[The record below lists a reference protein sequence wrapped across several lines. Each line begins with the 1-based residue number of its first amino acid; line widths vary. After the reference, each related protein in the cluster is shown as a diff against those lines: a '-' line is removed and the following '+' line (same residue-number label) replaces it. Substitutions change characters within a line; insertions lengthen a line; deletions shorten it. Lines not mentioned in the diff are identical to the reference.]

1 MSRAALEDLVLLI
14 VPGVIWGASF
24 LFIAEGLDAMAPFG
38 VTFTRLLIG
47 FATLSLVPAAR
58 KPLAPGDGWPTA
70 LLSVIWLAFPLSL
83 FPFAEQRV
91 SSAIA
96 GMLNGSTPI
105 IAAIVAGLLARAWP
119 ERVVLAGLVVGVAG
133 IVLMAIPS
141 IDGAGSGLGIAMV
154 VVAVCSYGVSI
165 NLARPLQQRSGA
177 LPVVWRTLG
186 VAVALTAPFGLTA
199 LIEARWSARSLASML
214 ALGALGTA
222 IANVMMTTAAGRLG
236 ATRASATLFL
246 IPVVALALGVTV
258 RGEQVAPLSI
268 IGAAVC
274 LAGAWL
280 IRPRPAALPVPPPAA
295 VAGRNFS
302 SAEAAALKS
311 CPTAGGRPSA

>member
-1 MSRAALEDLVLLI
+1 MARMALRDLALLV
-14 VPGVIWGASF
+14 VPGTIWGASF
-24 LFIAEGLDAMAPFG
+24 LFIAEGLEAMAPFG

-47 FATLSLVPAAR
+47 FLTLSLVPAAR
-58 KPLAPGDGWPTA
+58 RPLAPGDGWPTA

-105 IAAIVAGLLARAWP
+105 VAAIVAGVAARAWP
-119 ERVVLAGLVVGVAG
+119 DRAALTGLAVGVAG

-141 IDGAGSGLGIAMV
+141 IDGTSSAVGIAMV
-154 VVAVCSYGVSI
+154 VVAVCAYGVSI

-186 VAVALTAPFGLTA
+186 VAMLLTAPLGLPA
-199 LIEARWSARSLASML
+199 LLEARWTARALASML
-214 ALGALGTA
+214 ALGAFGTA
-222 IANVMMTTAAGRLG
+222 IANVLMTMAAGRLG

-246 IPVVALALGVTV
+246 MPVVALILGVGV
-258 RGEQVAPLSI
+258 RGERVAALSVA
-268 IGAAVC
+268 GAAVC

-280 IRPRPAALPVPPPAA
+280 IRPRPARVAAPPRPVACCPEP
-295 VAGRNFS
+295 AGR
-302 SAEAAALKS
+302 
-311 CPTAGGRPSA
+311 

>member
-1 MSRAALEDLVLLI
+1 MAWTGLRDLALLV
-14 VPGVIWGASF
+14 VPGTIWGASF

-47 FATLSLVPAAR
+47 FLTLSLVPAAR
-58 KPLAPGDGWPTA
+58 RPLAPGDGWPTA

-105 IAAIVAGLLARAWP
+105 IAAIVAGVVARAWP
-119 ERVVLAGLVVGVAG
+119 DRAAVTGLTVGVAG

-141 IDGAGSGLGIAMV
+141 IDGASSGLGIAMV
-154 VVAVCSYGVSI
+154 VVAVCAYGVSI

-186 VAVALTAPFGLTA
+186 VAMLLTAPLGLPA
-199 LIEARWSARSLASML
+199 LLDARWTARSLVSML
-214 ALGALGTA
+214 ALGAFGTA
-222 IANVMMTTAAGRLG
+222 IANVLMTIAAGRLG

-246 IPVVALALGVTV
+246 MPVVALILGVGV
-258 RGEQVAPLSI
+258 RGERVAALSVA
-268 IGAAVC
+268 GAAVC

-280 IRPRPAALPVPPPAA
+280 IRPRPAQVAAATTPVTGCPEP
-295 VAGRNFS
+295 AGR
-302 SAEAAALKS
+302 
-311 CPTAGGRPSA
+311 

>member
-1 MSRAALEDLVLLI
+1 MSRGALEELALLV
-14 VPGVIWGASF
+14 VPGAIWGASF
-24 LFIAEGLDAMAPFG
+24 LFIAEGLEAMAPFG

-47 FATLSLVPAAR
+47 FLTLSLVPAAR
-58 KPLAPGDGWPTA
+58 RPLAPGDGWPTA

-105 IAAIVAGLLARAWP
+105 VAAIVAGLLVRVWP
-119 ERVVLAGLVVGVAG
+119 ERTVLTGLVVGVAG
-133 IVLMAIPS
+133 IVLMALPS
-141 IDGAGSGLGIAMV
+141 IDGASSGAGIAMV

-186 VAVALTAPFGLTA
+186 VAAALTAPFGLPA
-199 LIEARWSARSLASML
+199 LLEAEWTARSLFSML
-214 ALGALGTA
+214 ALGAFGTA
-222 IANVMMTTAAGRLG
+222 IANVLMTVSAGQLG

-246 IPVVALALGVTV
+246 IPVVALVLGVVV
-258 RGEQVAPLSI
+258 RGEHVAPLSVA
-268 IGAAVC
+268 GAAVC

-280 IRPRPAALPVPPPAA
+280 IRPRPAAAPPVPA
-295 VAGRNFS
+295 VPVPTCRLEPVGR
-302 SAEAAALKS
+302 
-311 CPTAGGRPSA
+311 

>member
-1 MSRAALEDLVLLI
+1 MAWTGLRDLALLV
-14 VPGVIWGASF
+14 VPGTIWGASF

-47 FATLSLVPAAR
+47 FLTLSLVPAAR
-58 KPLAPGDGWPTA
+58 RRLAPGDGWPTA

-105 IAAIVAGLLARAWP
+105 IAAIVAGVVARAWP
-119 ERVVLAGLVVGVAG
+119 DRAAVTGLTVGVAG

-141 IDGAGSGLGIAMV
+141 IDGASSGLGIAMV
-154 VVAVCSYGVSI
+154 VVAVCAYGVSI

-186 VAVALTAPFGLTA
+186 VAMLLTAPLGLPA
-199 LIEARWSARSLASML
+199 LLDARWTARSLVSML
-214 ALGALGTA
+214 ALGAFGTA
-222 IANVMMTTAAGRLG
+222 IANVLMTIAAGRLG

-246 IPVVALALGVTV
+246 MPVVALILGVGV
-258 RGEQVAPLSI
+258 RGERVAALSVA
-268 IGAAVC
+268 GAAVC

-280 IRPRPAALPVPPPAA
+280 IRPRPAQVAAATTPVTGCPEP
-295 VAGRNFS
+295 AGR
-302 SAEAAALKS
+302 
-311 CPTAGGRPSA
+311 

>member
-1 MSRAALEDLVLLI
+1 MSRAAVEDLVLLV
-14 VPGVIWGASF
+14 VPGVVWGASF
-24 LFIAEGLDAMAPFG
+24 LFIAEGLEAMAPFG
-38 VTFTRLLIG
+38 VTFTRLLVG
-47 FATLSLVPAAR
+47 FLTLSLVPGAR
-58 KPLAPGDGWPTA
+58 QPLAPGDAWPTA

-119 ERVVLAGLVVGVAG
+119 DRVVLAGLVVGVAG

-141 IDGAGSGLGIAMV
+141 IDGASSGLGIAMV

-186 VAVALTAPFGLTA
+186 IAMVLTAPFGLPA

-214 ALGALGTA
+214 ALGAFGTA

-246 IPVVALALGVTV
+246 IPVVALVLGLVV

-268 IGAAVC
+268 VGAAVC

-280 IRPRPAALPVPPPAA
+280 IRPRPAALVVAPPQECLA
-295 VAGRNFS
+295 
-302 SAEAAALKS
+302 
-311 CPTAGGRPSA
+311 TGRPGA

>member
-1 MSRAALEDLVLLI
+1 MSRADLDDLALLV
-14 VPGVIWGASF
+14 VPGAIWGASF

-47 FATLSLVPAAR
+47 FLTLSLVPAAR
-58 KPLAPGDGWPTA
+58 RPLAPGDGWPVA

-105 IAAIVAGLLARAWP
+105 FAAIVAGLLVRRRP
-119 ERVVLAGLVVGVAG
+119 ERGVVTGLLVGVAG
-133 IVLMAIPS
+133 VVLMAIPS
-141 IDGAGSGLGIAMV
+141 IDGASTGLGIAMV

-186 VAVALTAPFGLTA
+186 VAAVLTAPFGVPA
-199 LIEARWSARSLASML
+199 LLDAQWTTRSLLSML
-214 ALGALGTA
+214 ALGAFGTA
-222 IANVMMTTAAGRLG
+222 IANVIMTVSAGRLG

-246 IPVVALALGVTV
+246 IPVVALVLGVAV
-258 RGEQVAPLSI
+258 RGEYVAPLSVV
-268 IGAAVC
+268 GAAVC

-280 IRPRPAALPVPPPAA
+280 IRPRSTTARVEPVPAGPAGPEPRRGA
-295 VAGRNFS
+295 CLEPVGR
-302 SAEAAALKS
+302 
-311 CPTAGGRPSA
+311 